1 MTPIS
6 DGNRVGP
13 IQSAVAEVSL
23 DGSSAAEVQRVAQE
37 EVLASVGEPLSSDM
51 SAVPASGQYQLAVS
65 EESSEKH
72 VAEPGTTVKEKDA
85 SKSDEKS
92 VVMDSLE
99 LLAVKS
105 GGDHTMKEGETKTV
119 PADLASSKPVS
130 S

>member
-1 MTPIS
+1 
-6 DGNRVGP
+6 VE
-13 IQSAVAEVSL
+13 EVSL

-37 EVLASVGEPLSSDM
+37 KVLASVGEPVSSDM
-51 SAVPASGQYQLAVS
+51 SAVPASGQYQLTVS
-65 EESSEKH
+65 EESSEKQH